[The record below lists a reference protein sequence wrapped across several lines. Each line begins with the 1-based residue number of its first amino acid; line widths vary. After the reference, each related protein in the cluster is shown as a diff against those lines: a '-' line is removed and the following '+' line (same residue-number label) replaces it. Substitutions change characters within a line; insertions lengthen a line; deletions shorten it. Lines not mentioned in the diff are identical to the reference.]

1 MNPAKCNEKYYI
13 NFLVA
18 TQQSY
23 SCLEAEKTQGR
34 TNKAFAHDALNRLL
48 LRRQPSSSTLW
59 SEAQPHIDS
68 QRGVLVVD
76 DTVLDKPDANKI
88 ELAGKHW
95 SVKHKRVVKGIT
107 LVTLLWTEG

>member
-1 MNPAKCNEKYYI
+1 MNPAKCSQKYHI

-18 TQQSY
+18 TQPSY
-23 SCLEAEKTQGR
+23 SCLQAEKTPGR

-48 LRRQPSSSTLW
+48 LRLQPSSSTLW

-76 DTVLDKPDANKI
+76 DTVLDKPYANKI

-95 SVKHKRVVKGIT
+95 SGKHKRVVKGNT
-107 LVTLLWTEG
+107 LVTLL